1 MKFKPRAFCLGAL
14 ACLLTAPLRGAAVKT
29 GLEVLIEQ
37 QFAPLKGRRVGVIT
51 AQTGITEDRRRI
63 IDVLAKAPG
72 VKLVAIFTPEH
83 GLEGNRQDRNI
94 EDSVDRATGIPIYS
108 LYNQDRRR
116 PTPEMLKDVDALVY
130 DIQQHGARFL
140 TRVTTL
146 GYTLEA
152 AAQKGIPY
160 FVLDRPNGI
169 NGVDVGGPPLDE
181 KHVSFVG
188 YLPGMPIRHG
198 MTAGELAAMF
208 NGEKKLGAE
217 LHVIKM
223 QGWRRSM
230 WYDETGL
237 EWINPSPNIRSL
249 TQAILYP
256 GVCLLES
263 RQISVGRGTDT
274 PFQLI
279 GAPWYRARE
288 VAQYLNARAIP
299 GVRFLHR
306 RFTPNASVYKDQECE
321 GVEILLANRDVFD
334 PVLLGMELLSATLKF
349 HPGKFDLDTVMR
361 LLGSDEAAA
370 RLKRGE
376 SGRDVIEAMR
386 GRTEEFRNVRA
397 KYLLYE

>member
-140 TRVTTL
+140 TRLTTL